1 MHISQY
7 KSNKINPKSK
17 IPRSKIFIILKNT
30 RREED
35 KRSPPCST
43 VRSTIRGKTP
53 VGTSAPR
60 SATPCDY
67 TIPTRR
73 RSITET
79 DIHPHHIPQNST
91 ALITNHNHPVQIS
104 REQQPCH
111 IRHKEPCSLTAR
123 AKADIQIPSHEKIED
138 NNIDEPRHR
147 TAQDKEQHAP
157 CKIHEQLS
165 RPYQHHPLVHTL
177 QNTTQRN
184 THKNINDT
192 PCDRKHNR
200 RRSKRRFDQTRVP
213 HP

>member
-17 IPRSKIFIILKNT
+17 ISRSKIFIILKNT

-35 KRSPPCST
+35 KRSPPLQH
-43 VRSTIRGKTP
+43 RP
-53 VGTSAPR
+53 F
-60 SATPCDY
+60 
-67 TIPTRR
+67 
-73 RSITET
+73 
-79 DIHPHHIPQNST
+79 HHIPQNST

-104 REQQPCH
+104 SEQQPCH

-184 THKNINDT
+184 TRKNINDT

>member
-17 IPRSKIFIILKNT
+17 ISRSKIFIILKNT

-79 DIHPHHIPQNST
+79 DIHPPPHSPKQHGINYKS
-91 ALITNHNHPVQIS
+91 
-104 REQQPCH
+104 QP
-111 IRHKEPCSLTAR
+111 
-123 AKADIQIPSHEKIED
+123 PSS
-138 NNIDEPRHR
+138 
-147 TAQDKEQHAP
+147 DK
-157 CKIHEQLS
+157 
-165 RPYQHHPLVHTL
+165 
-177 QNTTQRN
+177 
-184 THKNINDT
+184 
-192 PCDRKHNR
+192 
-200 RRSKRRFDQTRVP
+200 
-213 HP
+213 